1 MTSARGSA
9 GRDRLSVMT
18 IVGTRPELIKMSRVI
33 AELDRHTRH
42 TLVHT
47 GQNFDD
53 GLNGVF
59 FRELAIRTPDHFL
72 EVADRTAARTIA
84 NVIVKTDELLDRVK
98 PEALV
103 IYGDTN
109 SCLAA
114 IAAKRRRIP
123 VFHLEAGNRCF
134 DERVP
139 EEINRRII
147 DHISDINLP
156 LTEHARQYL
165 LAEGLR
171 PETVIKIGSTMRE
184 VLAHYEPG
192 IAASDVLA
200 RLTLAPGR
208 YVVVSAH
215 REENVDDPERLAG
228 LLAALDVVARRYR
241 RRIVMSTHPRTRKR
255 LTALSRRTGAVKGS
269 AIEFLP
275 PFGFFDW
282 IRLQRDAFCVI
293 SDSGTLSE
301 EAALLRCPAVMI
313 REAHERPEAMEAG
326 VTILGGVTARRLVQA
341 VELATSQA
349 PMTSTEIPVLD
360 YAEHDVARKVVRIV
374 LSYTDYIRRTKWFEG
389 PG

>member
-1 MTSARGSA
+1 MTASRPARDPGQ
-9 GRDRLSVMT
+9 LSVMT
-18 IVGTRPELIKMSRVI
+18 IVGTRPEVIKMSRVI

-59 FRELAIRTPDHFL
+59 FRELKIRTPDHFL
-72 EVADRTAARTIA
+72 DVADRSAARTIG
-84 NVIVKTDELLDRVK
+84 NVIVKSDELLAKVK
-98 PEALV
+98 PEAVV

-123 VFHLEAGNRCF
+123 IFHLEAGNRCF

-147 DHISDINLP
+147 DHISDINMP
-156 LTEHARQYL
+156 LTEQARQYL
-165 LAEGLR
+165 LSEGLR
-171 PETVIKIGSTMRE
+171 AETVVKIGSTMRE
-184 VLAHYEPG
+184 VLAHYQPG
-192 IAASDVLA
+192 IAASQVLTKLHLD
-200 RLTLAPGR
+200 RGQ

-215 REENVDDPERLAG
+215 REENVDDPGRLSG
-228 LLAALDVVARRYR
+228 LLAALEAVARRYR

-255 LTALSRRTGAVKGS
+255 LASLARRSGVKSSRV
-269 AIEFLP
+269 EFLP
-275 PFGFFDW
+275 PFGLFDW
-282 IRLQRDAFCVI
+282 IRLQSEAFCVV

-301 EAALLRCPAVMI
+301 EAALLRFPAVMI

-326 VTILGGVTARRLVQA
+326 VTILGGVTATRLVQA
-341 VELATSQA
+341 VELATSQE
-349 PMTSTEIPVLD
+349 PPSSDEIPVRD
-360 YAEHDVARKVVRIV
+360 YAERDVARKVVRII
-374 LSYTDYIRRTKWFEG
+374 LSYTDYVRRTKWFESAL
-389 PG
+389 